1 MNDDCAASK
10 RWRNDGK
17 VWEADWQAG
26 EASREE
32 WKMKVRKDSR
42 NEKRCRCEARVDL
55 LFQVSTFQASF

>member
-1 MNDDCAASK
+1 MDDDCAASK

-17 VWEADWQAG
+17 AWEADWQAG

-55 LFQVSTFQASF
+55 LF